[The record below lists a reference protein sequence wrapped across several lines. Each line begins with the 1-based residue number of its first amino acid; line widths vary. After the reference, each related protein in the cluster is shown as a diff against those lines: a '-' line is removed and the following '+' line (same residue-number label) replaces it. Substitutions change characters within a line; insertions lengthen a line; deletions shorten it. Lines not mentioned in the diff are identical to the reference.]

1 MQLNMQASPI
11 GMASA
16 SQADFGG
23 FDSRRLLHVSWIKML
38 STAKTS
44 EKHRFPRFF
53 AVFRAKTVPLRTFQT
68 GFDFVLSFD
77 RFSCKTGLEPCDFFG
92 DQILFRKFLKIAT
105 KFLTGEW
112 HMIIMIIELSVIRLS

>member
-44 EKHRFPRFF
+44 ENTSFSE
-53 AVFRAKTVPLRTFQT
+53 VFCCFWAKIGLLRTFKT

-77 RFSCKTGLEPCDFFG
+77 RFPCKTGLEPCNFFG
-92 DQILFRKFLKIAT
+92 DQIFLLENI
-105 KFLTGEW
+105 
-112 HMIIMIIELSVIRLS
+112 

>member
-23 FDSRRLLHVSWIKML
+23 FDSRRLLHVSWIIML

-44 EKHRFPRFF
+44 ENTSFSEVFCCFSGKKGTFAYLPNRFRFC
-53 AVFRAKTVPLRTFQT
+53 AVF
-68 GFDFVLSFD
+68 
-77 RFSCKTGLEPCDFFG
+77 
-92 DQILFRKFLKIAT
+92 
-105 KFLTGEW
+105 
-112 HMIIMIIELSVIRLS
+112 

>member
-44 EKHRFPRFF
+44 ENISFSEVFCCSGKTRAVWSGLHCVKAMHSQLLNGSYTRVWIILCMRRF
-53 AVFRAKTVPLRTFQT
+53 
-68 GFDFVLSFD
+68 
-77 RFSCKTGLEPCDFFG
+77 
-92 DQILFRKFLKIAT
+92 
-105 KFLTGEW
+105 
-112 HMIIMIIELSVIRLS
+112 

>member
-1 MQLNMQASPI
+1 MQASPI

-44 EKHRFPRFF
+44 ENTLFSEVFCYFSGKNGTFAHLQNRFRFC
-53 AVFRAKTVPLRTFQT
+53 AVF
-68 GFDFVLSFD
+68 
-77 RFSCKTGLEPCDFFG
+77 
-92 DQILFRKFLKIAT
+92 
-105 KFLTGEW
+105 
-112 HMIIMIIELSVIRLS
+112 

>member
-44 EKHRFPRFF
+44 ENISFSEVFCCFSGKNGTFTHPQNRFRFC
-53 AVFRAKTVPLRTFQT
+53 AVF
-68 GFDFVLSFD
+68 
-77 RFSCKTGLEPCDFFG
+77 
-92 DQILFRKFLKIAT
+92 
-105 KFLTGEW
+105 
-112 HMIIMIIELSVIRLS
+112 

>member
-44 EKHRFPRFF
+44 ENTSFSEVFCCFSGINFYAPSKQVSILCCLLTVFYAKQDLNPAIFLATNFF
-53 AVFRAKTVPLRTFQT
+53 A
-68 GFDFVLSFD
+68 
-77 RFSCKTGLEPCDFFG
+77 
-92 DQILFRKFLKIAT
+92 
-105 KFLTGEW
+105 
-112 HMIIMIIELSVIRLS
+112 